1 MVAKGE
7 GDRGGKDW
15 EFGISRGKLLSIGW
29 ISNKV
34 LLYGTGD
41 ILYIQYPVTNH
52 NGKEYIYIYTYICVY
67 IYTHTHTHTHTH
79 TYICIYTYIY
89 TYICHIYIYT
99 HIYMYIH
106 IYIHIYVTLLY
117 RRN

>member
-52 NGKEYIYIYTYICVY
+52 NGKEYIYIY
-67 IYTHTHTHTHTH
+67 
-79 TYICIYTYIY
+79 
-89 TYICHIYIYT
+89 
-99 HIYMYIH
+99 IYMSLCCTEEINTVLQINYTSIKFL
-106 IYIHIYVTLLY
+106 I
-117 RRN
+117 NK